1 MFDTINKR
9 NAVSGRSVTRR
20 TLLMAG
26 AGIGATLAAPGIW
39 RGARADSGLTVTC
52 WGGKYRDGI
61 DTVFAKPFTEE
72 TGIPVTLID
81 NADLA
86 KMKAQVDSGNVEWD
100 VFDSVGPQIMSGS
113 KQGLWEKI
121 DESIVDRSDL
131 AAPGGEDTVG
141 TYLFGGG
148 IAWDTKRFPDGKHP
162 VDFKGFWV
170 VKGIP
175 GSPGLRPRVSENLE
189 MALIADGVAPHELY
203 PLDVER
209 AFAKMDEIKP
219 AVKTWIEATPQ
230 TVTLV
235 ANGEIDFSYSYISR
249 IRPVQLDGSTL
260 NISMEQTLNSLEYQ
274 AVSKG
279 TKNREAAMR
288 YIAFCLRPDRQAAI
302 AEKLYFT
309 PNSMKGLEVAS
320 PDARKYMPDM
330 TKPNN
335 AILDDAWWADNYTE
349 LQNRFTEWLLI

>member
-1 MFDTINKR
+1 MSDTVKGKF
-9 NAVSGRSVTRR
+9 SGTAGSVTRR
-20 TLLMAG
+20 SVLMAG
-26 AGIGATLAAPGIW
+26 AGIGVTLATPAIW

-61 DTVFAKPFTEE
+61 DTIFAKPFTEE

-86 KMKAQVDSGNVEWD
+86 KMKAQIDSGNVEWD

-113 KQGLWEKI
+113 KQGLWEKV
-121 DESIVDRSDL
+121 DGSIVDRSDL
-131 AAPGGEDTVG
+131 AAPGGDDNVG

-148 IAWDTKRFPDGKHP
+148 IAWDTARFPDGKHP
-162 VDFKGFWV
+162 VDFKGLWDVDTF
-170 VKGIP
+170 P
-175 GSPGLRPRVSENLE
+175 GSRGLRPRVSENLE
-189 MALIADGVAPHELY
+189 MALIADGVAPHDLY

-249 IRPVQLDGSTL
+249 IRPAQLDGSTL
-260 NISMEQTLNSLEYQ
+260 NISMMQTLNSLEYL
-274 AVSKG
+274 AVAKG

-288 YIAFCLRPDRQAAI
+288 YIAFCLRADRQAAF

-309 PNSMKGLEVAS
+309 PNSMAGLEAAS

-330 TKPNN
+330 SNPNN
-335 AILDDAWWADNYTE
+335 AILDDAWWADNYTD
-349 LQNRFTEWLLI
+349 LQNRFTEWLLL